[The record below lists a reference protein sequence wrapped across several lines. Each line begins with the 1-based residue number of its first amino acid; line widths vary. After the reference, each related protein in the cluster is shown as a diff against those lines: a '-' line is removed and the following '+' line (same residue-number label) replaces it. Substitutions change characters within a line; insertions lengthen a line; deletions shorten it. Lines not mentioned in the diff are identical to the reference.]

1 MKNGILTF
9 ISGMALGAVAMGIGI
24 IDLNSTFAACLTI
37 PGMAWLV
44 PFVYA
49 NKERF
54 KWVLE

>member
-9 ISGMALGAVAMGIGI
+9 ISGMALGAVSMGLGI
-24 IDLNSTFAACLTI
+24 IDLDGAFAACLII
-37 PGMAWLV
+37 PGIAWLV